1 MLVNLDEY
9 LKNLKCEKEEIERK
23 NDEDAIQEKVL
34 EFEEKVRK
42 EYAEEKAR
50 KLSEKAIQ
58 ISVLEDIAAK
68 EREREEAIKN
78 AEPSF
83 RAEDMDCVAEPVIEM
98 GAEEVGSSDA
108 GIAAETA
115 EAAELDNL

>member
-9 LKNLKCEKEEIERK
+9 LKTLKSEKEEIERK

-34 EFEEKVRK
+34 EYEEKVRK
-42 EYAEEKAR
+42 EYADEKAR
-50 KLSEKAIQ
+50 KLSEKSIQ

-68 EREREEAIKN
+68 EREREEARKN

-83 RAEDMDCVAEPVIEM
+83 RAEDVDCVAAPVIEM
-98 GAEEVGSSDA
+98 GAEEVGNNDA
-108 GIAAETA
+108 GIAA